1 MRALL
6 CVLLLGSCAL
16 ATCEAGGGEGPGED
30 FFFTWR
36 LAESD
41 HWRLSINK
49 SRRGTVVDIRPDFP
63 CCFGGCELSL
73 TADQAA
79 AVGKALAR
87 TDAFYE
93 RLQGTRE
100 VSETVA
106 AGKDYRVVFRTDK
119 AGQFE
124 AAVFREG
131 DVIPVTL
138 DRDAANT
145 FAPPLQKAVE
155 LAKRVDEKVRF

>member
-6 CVLLLGSCAL
+6 CWLMLGAV
-16 ATCEAGGGEGPGED
+16 AFAGGEPATGEKPDDD

-36 LAESD
+36 LATSD
-41 HWRLSINK
+41 RMRLSINK

-73 TADQAA
+73 TPEQAA

-87 TDAFYE
+87 TDAVYE
-93 RLQGTRE
+93 RLQRTRE
-100 VSETVA
+100 ASEAIV

-119 AGQFE
+119 TGRFE

-131 DVIPVTL
+131 DLIPVTL
-138 DRDAANT
+138 ARDAANT

-155 LAKRVDEKVRF
+155 LAKRVDKKVRF